1 MKGFNT
7 QNALLSMVKNM
18 LLACDK
24 RQVCGAI
31 LTDLSNAFDNIN
43 HDLRIIKLHANE
55 FDRNALKVTHDYLS
69 GRHKKLK

>member
-7 QNALLSMVKNM
+7 QNALLSMVENI

-55 FDRNALKVTHDYLS
+55 FDRNALKVTHDYL
-69 GRHKKLK
+69 